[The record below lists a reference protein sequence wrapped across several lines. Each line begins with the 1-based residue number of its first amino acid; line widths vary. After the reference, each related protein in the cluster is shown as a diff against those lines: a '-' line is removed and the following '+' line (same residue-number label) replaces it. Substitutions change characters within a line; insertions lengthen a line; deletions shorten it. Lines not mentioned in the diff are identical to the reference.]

1 MLFDN
6 ESFIILTP
14 KENASFFLSFFFVFF
29 FLIFFSNI

>member
-14 KENASFFLSFFFVFF
+14 KENASSFF
-29 FLIFFSNI
+29 FFSNI